1 MKTRD
6 RILLASLRL
15 FNEQSERSITTNHIA
30 AALGMSPG
38 NLYYH
43 FRNKEAIIYDLFLQY
58 EQRTRDFLQVDEDVT
73 LGWDDILA
81 YFRSIA
87 GNIWEFRFLHR
98 DMEQL
103 LSNDASLLQRYR
115 TFAQDVIRSGRK
127 IMALMRQQGLIE
139 ASDSELDA
147 LIINIWVITTSWA
160 PFLHS
165 TALFGDLDTDLSQ
178 EMIQRG
184 IHQVMYLLK
193 PYLRGEAGLA
203 LQSLPPLY
211 N

>member
-15 FNEQSERSITTNHIA
+15 FNEQSERSVTTNHIA

-43 FRNKEAIIYDLFLQY
+43 FRNKEAIIYELFLQY
-58 EQRTRDFLQVDEDVT
+58 EQRTRDFLQVDAAAALTWE
-73 LGWDDILA
+73 DILA

-87 GNIWEFRFLHR
+87 SNIWEYRFLHR

-103 LSNDASLLQRYR
+103 LNNDAVLLQRYR
-115 TFAQDVIRSGRK
+115 TFAQEVIRSGRQ
-127 IMALMRQQGLIE
+127 IMTLMTRQGLIA
-139 ASDSELDA
+139 ASDGELDA

-165 TALFGDLDTDLSQ
+165 TAVFGELDTDLSQ

-193 PYLRGEAGLA
+193 PYLRGDAAQA

-211 N
+211 A